1 MKVNNDRLRF
11 IHEFNNE
18 FMMRTDK
25 IFFAYTIFSA
35 IWGVLLYGDD
45 FCTYSLYGAICFLL
59 FCICLDVCMVVY
71 GIFKYVKE
79 GGRNG
84 DCNDD

>member
-25 IFFAYTIFSA
+25 IFLAYTIFCNLGSA
-35 IWGVLLYGDD
+35 
-45 FCTYSLYGAICFLL
+45 
-59 FCICLDVCMVVY
+59 VVW
-71 GIFKYVKE
+71 
-79 GGRNG
+79 R
-84 DCNDD
+84 